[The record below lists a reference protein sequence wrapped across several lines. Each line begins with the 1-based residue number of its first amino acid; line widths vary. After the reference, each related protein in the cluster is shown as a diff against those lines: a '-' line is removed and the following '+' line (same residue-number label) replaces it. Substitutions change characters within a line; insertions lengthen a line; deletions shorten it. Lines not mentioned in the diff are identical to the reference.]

1 MDFSEVIATQKM
13 ALGAVVPV
21 NKTENAKTAVAVLT
35 DSDIPVGMP
44 LTNRLDKMT
53 VDQGAWA
60 IQNGTSWIAYLK
72 AHGGEVV
79 EYPKAKDIEVSPAEV
94 HKAICQTLENV
105 WCVLTNN
112 GDRSALE
119 STQQIAE
126 WVDTL
131 QWALAVI
138 PNGYERQREV
148 IELELDKYH
157 STL

>member
-1 MDFSEVIATQKM
+1 MDFLEVIATQKM
-13 ALGAVVPV
+13 ELGAVAPV
-21 NKTENAKTAVAVLT
+21 NETEIEKAAVAVLT
-35 DSDIPVGMP
+35 NSDIPVGMP
-44 LTNRLDKMT
+44 LTNRLDKLT
-53 VDQGAWA
+53 TGQAEWA
-60 IQNGTSWIAYLK
+60 VCNGTAWLAYLK
-72 AHGGEVV
+72 ANGGEVV
-79 EYPKAKDIEVSPAEV
+79 EYPRAKDIKVSPAEV

-148 IELELDKYH
+148 IQLELDKYH